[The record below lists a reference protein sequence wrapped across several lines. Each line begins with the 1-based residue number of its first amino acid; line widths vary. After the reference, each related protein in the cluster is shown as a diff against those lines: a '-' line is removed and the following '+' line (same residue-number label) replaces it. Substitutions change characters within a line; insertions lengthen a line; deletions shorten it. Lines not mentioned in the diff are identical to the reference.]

1 MNKTLYIILPCYNE
15 EEVLPETIK
24 VLNSKLKELIKNKKI
39 SKDSK
44 VLFINDGSKDD
55 TWNIIKETSSKN
67 DLFTGVSLS
76 HNVGQQKALLAGY
89 MVAKEHADVVVS
101 MDTDLQ
107 DDISVIDEMIE
118 KYNEGSDIIYGVRS
132 SRDTDTWFKRNTA
145 LFFYKLVK
153 KLGIEIVYNHAE
165 YRLVTKRV
173 LDGLSNYKEVNLFL
187 RGIFPLI
194 GFKSDI
200 VYYRRL
206 PRTAGKTKYPL
217 NKLLSTAWE
226 GITSFSIE
234 PIKLILNLGII
245 TSIIS
250 FVLMI
255 IFLVSS
261 IINAEFDTLIFI
273 AISIYLSLGIILLS
287 IGIIGEY
294 IGKTYIESKHRPRYI
309 ISENLLEQK
318 K

>member
-67 DLFTGVSLS
+67 DLFTGVLLS

-173 LDGLSNYKEVNLFL
+173 LDCLSNYKEVNLFL

-250 FVLMI
+250 FILMI

-261 IINAEFDTLIFI
+261 IINADFDTLIFI